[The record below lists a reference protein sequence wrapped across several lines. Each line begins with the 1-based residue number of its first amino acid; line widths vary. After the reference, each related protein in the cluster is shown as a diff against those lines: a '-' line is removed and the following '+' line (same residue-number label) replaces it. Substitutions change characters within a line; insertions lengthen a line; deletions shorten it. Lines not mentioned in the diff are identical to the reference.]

1 MNREAEDLLKRGRS
15 QDAATAITM
24 GLPLQ
29 TRLLAAP
36 QPTLGAMEA
45 VSDLDDLYARMLL
58 SNHQDTWARM
68 LFQKN
73 LARWKNWKPQADDTM
88 RRLRQAEAGIAE
100 CDHRLKQ

>member
-1 MNREAEDLLKRGRS
+1 LVREALG
-15 QDAATAITM
+15 AAA
-24 GLPLQ
+24 GSLSFQ

-36 QPTLGAMEA
+36 QPALGAMEA
-45 VSDLDDLYARMLL
+45 VSDLDDLYARLLL
-58 SNHQDTWARM
+58 SNHQGGWARM

-100 CDHRLKQ
+100 CDPRLKQ